1 MQNRPKART
10 EDLIVERVEDELVVY
25 DTRSQAAHALSRE
38 ATAVWESCDG
48 SVSVDDIGGRLGF
61 EPAVVERALA
71 ELRACD
77 LFDEGITVR
86 NGHTRREVAAKFA
99 AVGGAAFAAPFI
111 FSVSI
116 ASAAGCPC
124 TLNKP
129 GCTTN
134 GNRVPHSGNCTTGGT
149 SGAKGC
155 DCDCCSGVC
164 YEGQANARFCVSDAC
179 VAGGMDVHSKPACS
193 TCCSGA
199 CSGNSTTCSSG
210 DPGSSGAAMSSSSS
224 SLTPSSGQSSTLGP
238 SSGTTAPGATTPG
251 TTSPSTSTPGTT
263 STPSSGASSG
273 LSSGASSSSP
283 PGP

>member
-224 SLTPSSGQSSTLGP
+224 SLTPSRARARHWAR
-238 SSGTTAPGATTPG
+238 APARPR
-251 TTSPSTSTPGTT
+251 PAQPLLAQPVQARALPARPP
-263 STPSSGASSG
+263 TPSSGG
-273 LSSGASSSSP
+273 ELGD
-283 PGP
+283 